1 MWNARTK
8 NDLIIEVWEK
18 LDCESIGSAEIE
30 AIELVVTEQYGKA
43 AIESPMVIA
52 RLLADEGADLRHSE
66 IMELYVERV
75 SDRPYDAAFRGIIK
89 TDSLDSAAA
98 SIRNLENLRRR
109 YVADNDKEGI
119 RLARTAGLRG
129 KSAAAALAEK
139 ETADESTR
147 RLNTEIA
154 SWFTVW
160 LQTPDVFETW
170 LDLRRRSPEFTAK
183 FEASLDADQ

>member
-18 LDCESIGSAEIE
+18 LDCESIGAAEIE
-30 AIELVVTEQYGKA
+30 AIELVVKEQYGKA
-43 AIESPMVIA
+43 AVESPMVIA

-66 IMELYVERV
+66 IMELYVGRV
-75 SDRPYDAAFRGIIK
+75 TDRPYDAALRGIVKI
-89 TDSLDSAAA
+89 DDLQSAAA

-109 YVADNDKEGI
+109 YVADNDKEGL
-119 RLARTAGLRG
+119 RLVRNAGMRG
-129 KSAAAALAEK
+129 KSSAAALAEK
-139 ETADESTR
+139 ENAREMARSV
-147 RLNTEIA
+147 NTEIA

-170 LDLRRRSPEFTAK
+170 LDLRQRSPEFIEK
-183 FEASLDADQ
+183 FGAFSDRGH

>member
-1 MWNARTK
+1 MWKARTK

-18 LDCESIGSAEIE
+18 LDCESIGSTEIE
-30 AIELVVTEQYGKA
+30 AIELVVKEKYGEA
-43 AIESPMVIA
+43 AVESPMVIA

-75 SDRPYDAAFRGIIK
+75 SDRPYDAAFRGIVKI
-89 TDSLDSAAA
+89 DSLDSAAA

-119 RLARTAGLRG
+119 RLARHAGQRG
-129 KSAAAALAEK
+129 KSSAAAIAEK

-147 RLNTEIA
+147 RINSEIA

-170 LDLRRRSPEFTAK
+170 LDLRRRSPEFKGT
-183 FEASLDADQ
+183 FEAFSDPEH